1 MTLRC
6 PFNIPE
12 EEDRVRP
19 SYAADV
25 GSCIR
30 ADRQYFYCYTK
41 LLTFQAMSV
50 SETHME
56 GKIGEA

>member
-1 MTLRC
+1 M
-6 PFNIPE
+6 
-12 EEDRVRP
+12 RP